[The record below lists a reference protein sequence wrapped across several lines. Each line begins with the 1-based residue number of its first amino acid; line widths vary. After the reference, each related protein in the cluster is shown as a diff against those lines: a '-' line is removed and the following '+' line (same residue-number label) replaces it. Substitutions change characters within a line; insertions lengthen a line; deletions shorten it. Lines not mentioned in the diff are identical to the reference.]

1 MQIKGKGLMV
11 TYWLLGEEMTRL
23 ESSTEAGIQFPSQCG
38 RSTKRSLS
46 MTHTKLSS
54 CIIVFR
60 FKRKSFVSARGE
72 FRHMSRREKGR
83 QRQRVAQTDI
93 D

>member
-38 RSTKRSLS
+38 RSTKRSVSL
-46 MTHTKLSS
+46 THIKLYHCVQVQEEELCVCPGRVSS
-54 CIIVFR
+54 HVQ
-60 FKRKSFVSARGE
+60 KREG
-72 FRHMSRREKGR
+72 
-83 QRQRVAQTDI
+83 QTEAASGADRY
-93 D
+93 

>member
-11 TYWLLGEEMTRL
+11 TYWLLGEELTRL
-23 ESSTEAGIQFPSQCG
+23 ESSTEVGIHFSSQCG
-38 RSTKRSLS
+38 RSIKRSPLTYITLS
-46 MTHTKLSS
+46 D
-54 CIIVFR
+54 CIIEFR